1 VKSTARIGTHPIHP
15 MLVPYPIAFL
25 SGAFG
30 YDMAAWLQDR
40 PDLSRTAA
48 HLRTAGIVSALV
60 SALPGLLDYLFTVP
74 KKQGAT
80 LPATFHMLSNLGA
93 LGLFAAASDN
103 DGTRE
108 ALERSLKLQAAGTAL
123 LGIGGY
129 LGGHLVYRHG
139 IAVTMPDAEVG
150 LEDKAPQAPQLERTA
165 APPNIEDV
173 SSNVRQRFQH

>member
-15 MLVPYPIAFL
+15 MLIPYPIAFL

-30 YDMAAWLQDR
+30 YDLAAWLQNR

-74 KKQGAT
+74 KKQGAR

-93 LGLFAAASDN
+93 LGLFAAASDK

-129 LGGHLVYRHG
+129 LGGHLVYKLG
-139 IAVTMPDAEVG
+139 IAVAAPEPEAK
-150 LEDKAPQAPQLERTA
+150 LERPAPEAPQLERTA
-165 APPNIEDV
+165 TPPNTDDA
-173 SSNVRQRFQH
+173 SGNVRQRFQH